1 MHFLSEELDT
11 YVTLHSQDEPEL
23 LMQLN
28 KETHQKILQP
38 RMLSGHFQGRVLS
51 MLSKIIH
58 PATILEIG
66 TYTGYATLC
75 LAEGL
80 AENGTIDTLDIEE
93 ELVDFQR
100 KYFDRSPWANQISQH
115 LGNALEIIP
124 TLKKKYDGIC
134 YIPYQPQGI
143 NFRSNF
149 SKSYIAFE
157 PNQIKLANGI
167 NTTFD
172 INNPDIRFDDG
183 GEIELKLDEKTKK
196 LMNDENNFPFNI
208 LDKKGEI
215 IGRIELMYREDLGG
229 YQIYSSKVKEKGKGI
244 GKKAYIKLRQ
254 ILGKPI
260 ISDSSRTEDAE
271 NLWESLE
278 RNNLSFFDE
287 KIDKY
292 KMYETG
298 GNVSNTNIISQIWEW
313 FGIKF

>member
-1 MHFLSEELDT
+1 MVCFHGSNEDFTIFDKNKIGSKTDYGFFGRGFYFTNDKKEA
-11 YVTLHSQDEPEL
+11 YKL
-23 LMQLN
+23 L
-28 KETHQKILQP
+28 ETN
-38 RMLSGHFQGRVLS
+38 
-51 MLSKIIH
+51 KIIECFLNIKN
-58 PATILEIG
+58 PIESLKFL
-66 TYTGYATLC
+66 GY
-75 LAEGL
+75 
-80 AENGTIDTLDIEE
+80 DTSIN
-93 ELVDFQR
+93 FTQNSI
-100 KYFDRSPWANQISQH
+100 K
-115 LGNALEIIP
+115 LGKDGIIIP
-124 TLKKKYDGIC
+124 LKKISLS
-134 YIPYQPQGI
+134 PQLLEEKDSW
-143 NFRSNF
+143 F
-149 SKSYIAFE
+149 IAFE
-157 PNQIKLANGI
+157 PNQIKLADGS

-172 INNPDIRFDDG
+172 GKNPDIRFDDG

-271 NLWESLE
+271 NLWKSLE